1 MRQRIALAAVVL
13 TGITIAAPGLP
24 AAAAPDGPAATEGVC
39 ADVRLDATLPAP
51 PDGMTAQQSI
61 TVDENCVVRA
71 GAVRLAPA
79 PSSRERGGDRR
90 LRVWSQ
96 MYDCCGILMNALSA
110 THTWSAAD
118 GRISRVDTA
127 VDTDW
132 NREPWGGGW
141 HLAQSWQA
149 GGCDRPCP
157 DARLEQHAEFGYR
170 GVFDVTGTWYH
181 NTHGLTVTL
190 TGDGAAACEL
200 AVTARHW
207 FVGWTW
213 IRGCG

>member
-1 MRQRIALAAVVL
+1 MRQRRGMVAVVL
-13 TGITIAAPGLP
+13 VGILVAASGTP
-24 AAAAPDGPAATEGVC
+24 AAAAPDGPAVTEKVC
-39 ADVRLDATLPAP
+39 TDVRLDATLPAP
-51 PDGMTAQQSI
+51 PDGMTTQQSI

-71 GAVRLAPA
+71 GAVRLLPA
-79 PSSRERGGDRR
+79 PSSREMSGDRR

-96 MYDCCGILMNALSA
+96 MYDCCGILMNALYA
-110 THTWSAAD
+110 THMWSTAD

-127 VDTDW
+127 VDTDR

-157 DARLEQHAEFGYR
+157 GAHLEQHAEFGYR
-170 GVFDVTGTWYH
+170 GIFDVTGTWYH
-181 NTHGLTVTL
+181 NTHDLGVTL
-190 TGDGAAACEL
+190 TGDGTAACEL
-200 AVTARHW
+200 RVTARHW